1 MNGNDAF
8 NEIKK
13 LVDEEVKLTRSD
25 SIRYDRLMM
34 ILMEVFKVNGGNQ

>member
-1 MNGNDAF
+1 MNGNEAF

>member
-1 MNGNDAF
+1 MNGEF
-8 NEIKK
+8 QEIKR

-34 ILMEVFKVNGGNQ
+34 ILMEVFKPEG

>member
-1 MNGNDAF
+1 MNGNEAF

-25 SIRYDRLMM
+25 SIRYERLMM
-34 ILMEVFKVNGGNQ
+34 ILMEVFKVDGGNQ